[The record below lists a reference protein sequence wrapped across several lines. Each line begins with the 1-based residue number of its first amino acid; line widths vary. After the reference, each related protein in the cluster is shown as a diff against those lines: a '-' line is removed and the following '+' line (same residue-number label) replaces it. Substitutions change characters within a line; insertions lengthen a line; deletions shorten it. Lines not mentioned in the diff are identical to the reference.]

1 MQALEKVFE
10 YQGQPVRTVTK
21 DGEVW
26 FVAKDVCEVLE
37 IGNPSDVVRR
47 LDNDEVDSIEVI
59 DSLGRKQTA
68 NIVNEPGLY
77 NLILGSRK
85 PEAKQ
90 FKRWVTHDVLPA
102 IRQTGVY
109 AAPGTDVAALV
120 AGQQKLMEMQQET
133 LKILASLTAR
143 VETLEQN
150 APTEEDM
157 HVMTQVGREGRRKI
171 FKVEKL
177 RLQSFVDELLRNS
190 VPYDEIAAA
199 VREQTGQSI
208 AKSSIAR
215 YWKER
220 KPELER
226 MEVQMPSG
234 IKLIEEKRFIS

>member
-10 YQGQPVRTVTK
+10 YQGQPVRTIMK
-21 DGEVW
+21 DGAVW
-26 FVAKDVCEVLE
+26 FIAKDVCECLE
-37 IGNPSDVVRR
+37 IENARDAIQR
-47 LDNDEVDSIEVI
+47 LDEDEVDSTDII

-77 NLILGSRK
+77 NLVLGSRK

-109 AAPGTDVAALV
+109 AAPGTDVGALV

-133 LKILASLTAR
+133 LKILAALTAR
-143 VETLEQN
+143 VETLERN
-150 APTEEDM
+150 AGSEEDM
-157 HVMTQVGREGRRKI
+157 HVMKEIGREGRRKI

-177 RLQSFVDELLRNS
+177 GLRHIVDELLRNS
-190 VPYDEIAAA
+190 MPYEDVAAA
-199 VREQTGQSI
+199 VREQTGKSI
-208 AKSSIAR
+208 TKSSIAR

-234 IKLIEEKRFIS
+234 VKLIEEKRFIS

>member
-26 FVAKDVCEVLE
+26 FVAKDVCEILE
-37 IGNPSDVVRR
+37 ITNPTIALER
-47 LDNDEVDSIEVI
+47 LDDDERAKFN
-59 DSLGRKQTA
+59 LGRQGET

-77 NLILGSRK
+77 NLVLGSRK